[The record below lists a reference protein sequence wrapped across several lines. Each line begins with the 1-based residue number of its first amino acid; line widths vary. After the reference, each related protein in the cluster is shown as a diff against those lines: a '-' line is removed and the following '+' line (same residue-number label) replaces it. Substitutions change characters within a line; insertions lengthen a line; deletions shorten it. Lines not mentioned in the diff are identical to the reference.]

1 MKVWI
6 CFCPLQTQLLFVY
19 PALGRFSDQ
28 SQRHIRQVSIS
39 VVLREVDS
47 SMLYSTC
54 EDDTS
59 AYLNDFAK
67 VSKVAVVGNAL
78 DKLKE
83 ITVGLAMCML
93 KSSQTRKIAK
103 HVMIDGWLS
112 FKANSFFYKKS
123 VCASTLI
130 PAPA

>member
-19 PALGRFSDQ
+19 LALGRFSDQ

-83 ITVGLAMCML
+83 ITDGLVACML
-93 KSSQTRKIAK
+93 KSSRTNCKNCKIC
-103 HVMIDGWLS
+103 HYRWLAL
-112 FKANSFFYKKS
+112 F
-123 VCASTLI
+123 
-130 PAPA
+130 